1 MLLMLFLTF
10 VELAAVEAVFGPS
23 RHKSVSDEVKESQR
37 LVYGAVSAFV
47 IIANIIYVIS
57 ERM

>member
-23 RHKSVSDEVKESQR
+23 QHKSVSDEVKESQR
-37 LVYGAVSAFV
+37 LVYGAVSVFV
-47 IIANIIYVIS
+47 ILANIIYVIS
-57 ERM
+57 ERI